1 MKHLLKILMAFVAVA
16 SLHSCGEQTVPQKSA
31 LADELEKGN
40 SIYYWRTVFN
50 LDSAETAFLQKHDV
64 KRIYLR
70 MFDVVPEHDFL
81 NGSTEVVPNATTQFI
96 SPIPDG
102 VEIVPVTYITIEALR
117 EMAGYESAMAPLIVE
132 RMLAMC
138 SYNECGKINELQ
150 LDCDWTGTTKD
161 SYNKLCGAV
170 KDLLHEKGISLS
182 ITIRLHQLRETPPP
196 ADCGVLMLYNT
207 GSLKNPSTGNSILSY
222 DVVETYVKPTE
233 YPMPLDYAYPIFS
246 WGVKFADNKFVS
258 IVPYGS
264 REISGNEYIRNE
276 RPNIYT
282 ILGVKELVEQKIGKP
297 ARGNILYHL
306 DYSQF
311 KNYTDDEISKILS
324 Y

>member
-1 MKHLLKILMAFVAVA
+1 MKHLLKFIMALVAVA
-16 SLHSCGEQTVPQKSA
+16 TFSSCGHKAPTKVETPVDSP
-31 LADELEKGN
+31 EKGN
-40 SIYYWRTVFN
+40 SVYYWKTVFD
-50 LDSAETAFLQKHDV
+50 LDSAETAFLQKHNI

-81 NGSTEVVPNATTQFI
+81 NGSTEVVPNATTQFV

-150 LDCDWTGTTKD
+150 LDCDWTNTTKE
-161 SYNKLCGAV
+161 SYEKLCGAV

-196 ADCGVLMLYNT
+196 ADTGVLMLYNT
-207 GSLKNPSTGNSILSY
+207 GSLKRPDTENSILSY
-222 DVVETYVKPTE
+222 DVVEMYAKPTE
-233 YPMPLDYAYPIFS
+233 YPMPMDYAYPIFS

-264 REISGNEYIRNE
+264 RDISGNEHIRNE
-276 RPNIYT
+276 RPYIHT
-282 ILGVKELVEQKIGKP
+282 ILGVKKLVEQNIGKP

-311 KNYTDDEISKILS
+311 KNYTDDEISEIFS